1 MAAEKTK
8 PFMIEEA
15 RLVFRN
21 FTGRPGMYNN
31 EGNRNFCVLLTPE
44 QEQSLQED
52 GWNVKHLRPRE
63 EDDLPQPYLQVKVQ
77 FGKYPPHI
85 MLITSKGKTD
95 LTENDVSLLD
105 WAEIN
110 RVDLIVRPFTWERSD
125 GKHGISAYLKS
136 IYVTI
141 EEDKLEMR
149 YMNVPDS
156 GSNSLPFEPNESE
169 EEY

>member
-85 MLITSKGKTD
+85 MLITSKG
-95 LTENDVSLLD
+95 
-105 WAEIN
+105 
-110 RVDLIVRPFTWERSD
+110 
-125 GKHGISAYLKS
+125 
-136 IYVTI
+136 
-141 EEDKLEMR
+141 
-149 YMNVPDS
+149 
-156 GSNSLPFEPNESE
+156 
-169 EEY
+169 